1 MQIEELLALLTIA
14 AAVLQIIL
22 FFKVWVMTND
32 VKKLREKFAVPNDS
46 NFCFEIRKLLAS
58 GNKEK
63 AKELLLNR
71 FYESISELN
80 YSGLDTANVNYSQIV
95 KNTDNDFN
103 NLKTKL
109 EKDFAKAGLHLP
121 ENIITMKS
129 GQQFYNLFHDF
140 N

>member
-32 VKKLREKFAVPNDS
+32 VKKLREKFAVPNGS

-80 YSGLDTANVNYSQIV
+80 YSGLDKSESNYAQVTKNIDADFLKMKENLANDLSKIGEQ
-95 KNTDNDFN
+95 
-103 NLKTKL
+103 
-109 EKDFAKAGLHLP
+109 LP
-121 ENIITMKS
+121 ENIKQMKS
-129 GQQFYNLFHDF
+129 GNEFYKLF
-140 N
+140 NY